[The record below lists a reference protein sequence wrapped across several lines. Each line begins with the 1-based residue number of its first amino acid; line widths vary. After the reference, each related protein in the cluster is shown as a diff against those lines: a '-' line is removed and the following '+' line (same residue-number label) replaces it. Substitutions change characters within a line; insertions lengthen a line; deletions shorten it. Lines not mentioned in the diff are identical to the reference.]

1 VSRDLHDAETPETES
16 AADGSVKKGSF
27 DVTMDEGIAAAQN
40 ASVRRR
46 LSTGT
51 LIMGG
56 VVAIAATSLWSM
68 RAIDR
73 AVAAGPRISKE
84 NEKLVDDILKRGKG
98 ADLAIDTDA
107 TRLLEPADAVGEVR
121 VPLRELAKNPF
132 VLWTPPASAAAPSAD
147 GGPAPVP
154 VDTRAERIA
163 EWEQKVD
170 QAAGSIRVLSTM
182 SGTGPVGATGI
193 ANVNGHMMRIGDVF
207 GIANSDIEFSI
218 ERVERDALTV
228 RAYNAELRHERIVT
242 VKVNR
247 KW

>member
-1 VSRDLHDAETPETES
+1 MSRDLHDAETPETDS
-16 AADGSVKKGSF
+16 GADGSVKKGSF

-51 LIMGG
+51 LIMAG
-56 VVAIAATSLWSM
+56 VVAIAAASLWSM

-73 AVAAGPRISKE
+73 AVAAGPKLSKE
-84 NEKLVDDILKRGKG
+84 NEILVKEILERTKG
-98 ADLAIDTDA
+98 AADRVIDTDA
-107 TRLLEPADAVGEVR
+107 TRLLEPADAADEVR
-121 VPLRELAKNPF
+121 VPLRELSKNPF
-132 VLWTPPASAAAPSAD
+132 VLWAPPATAPSVD
-147 GGPAPVP
+147 GGSAPVP
-154 VDTRAERIA
+154 VDTRAERVA
-163 EWEQKVD
+163 DWERKVD
-170 QAAGSIRVLSTM
+170 QAAASIRVLSTM

-207 GIANSDIEFSI
+207 GIANTDVEFSI

-242 VKVNR
+242 IKVNR

>member
-1 VSRDLHDAETPETES
+1 MSRDLHDAETSETGSGE
-16 AADGSVKKGSF
+16 DGSVKKGSF

-46 LSTGT
+46 VSTGT

-56 VVAIAATSLWSM
+56 VVAIAVASLWSM

-73 AVAAGPRISKE
+73 AVAAGPKLSKE
-84 NEKLVDDILKRGKG
+84 NEKLVEDILGRGKG
-98 ADLAIDTDA
+98 ADLAVDTDA
-107 TRLLEPADAVGEVR
+107 TRLLEPAEAAGAVR

-132 VLWTPPASAAAPSAD
+132 VLWAPPAAPSAPSPD

-163 EWEQKVD
+163 AWEQKVD
-170 QAAGSIRVLSTM
+170 QAAASIRVLSTM

-193 ANVNGHMMRIGDVF
+193 ANVNGHMMRIGDAF
-207 GIANSDIEFSI
+207 GIANSDVEFTI

-228 RAYNAELRHERIVT
+228 RAFNAELRHERIVT

>member
-1 VSRDLHDAETPETES
+1 MSRDLHDAETTDNES
-16 AADGSVKKGSF
+16 GADGSVKKGSF

-46 LSTGT
+46 VSTGT

-73 AVAAGPRISKE
+73 AVAAGPRGNKDDESIIKDYFE
-84 NEKLVDDILKRGKG
+84 REKGPR
-98 ADLAIDTDA
+98 ASIDTDA
-107 TRLLEPADAVGEVR
+107 TRLLEPTEAAGDVR

-132 VLWTPPASAAAPSAD
+132 VLWTPPASAAAQSPD

-154 VDTRAERIA
+154 VDTRTERIA

-170 QAAGSIRVLSTM
+170 QAAASIRVLSTM

-193 ANVNGHMMRIGDVF
+193 ANINGHMMRIGDVF
-207 GIANSDIEFSI
+207 GIANSDVEFSI

>member
-1 VSRDLHDAETPETES
+1 MSRDLHDAETTDTES
-16 AADGSVKKGSF
+16 NGDGSVKKGSF

-46 LSTGT
+46 ISTGT

-56 VVAIAATSLWSM
+56 VVAIAVVSLWSM

-73 AVAAGPRISKE
+73 AVAAGPSLSKE
-84 NEKLVDDILKRGKG
+84 NEKLVKEMLERGKG
-98 ADLAIDTDA
+98 ADLPIDTDA
-107 TRLLEPADAVGEVR
+107 TRLLEPAEAAGEAR
-121 VPLRELAKNPF
+121 VPLREIAKNPF
-132 VLWTPPASAAAPSAD
+132 VLWAPPAAPSAPSAD
-147 GGPAPVP
+147 GGPAPAP

-163 EWEQKVD
+163 AWEQKVD

-207 GIANSDIEFSI
+207 GIANSDVEFSI

-228 RAYNAELRHERIVT
+228 RAYNVDLRHERIVT
-242 VKVNR
+242 IKVNR